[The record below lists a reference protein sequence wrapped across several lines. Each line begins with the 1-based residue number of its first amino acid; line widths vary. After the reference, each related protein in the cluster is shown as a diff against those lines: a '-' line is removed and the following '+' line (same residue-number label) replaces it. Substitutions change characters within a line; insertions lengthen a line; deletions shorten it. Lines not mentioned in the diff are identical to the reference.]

1 MYQMYQ
7 VKTAYDPTGKPNRM
21 MLSVVECDE
30 RLPPPQPQLLATRQ
44 GVVGIQYYNQFSQVE
59 RVMQGKMKPRKHAV
73 AKALIGLIEAIS
85 GLS

>member
-7 VKTAYDPTGKPNRM
+7 VKTAYDPTGKPRRM

-44 GVVGIQYYNQFSQVE
+44 GVVGIQYYDQYAQVE
-59 RVMQGKMKPRKHAV
+59 RVLHGNMKPRKHVV
-73 AKALIGLIEAIS
+73 AKALIGLIEAVS

>member
-73 AKALIGLIEAIS
+73 AKGWIGLIEAVS
-85 GLS
+85 GLN